1 MDFRRQMNDFF
12 AQIYRQNEL
21 YDIWAKQNRMK
32 PSTVAVLY
40 LLDQFETCTQGW
52 ISKIYLL
59 PKQTIHTVVQELE
72 QAGYL
77 EKVSVSGRKEKPLRL
92 TESGKRY
99 TADKLGGLYRAEE
112 RAAAAMGAEQF
123 AMMVE
128 MTSLQ
133 ALAVC
138 HLVLNKPVFML
149 YWQMSM
155 TMKLQPHTEK
165 ITLKQKWWSVISRR

>member
-92 TESGKRY
+92 T
-99 TADKLGGLYRAEE
+99 ADKLCGLYRAEE

-123 AMMVE
+123 AAMVE
-128 MTSLQ
+128 MTRKFTDS
-133 ALAVC
+133 
-138 HLVLNKPVFML
+138 F
-149 YWQMSM
+149 
-155 TMKLQPHTEK
+155 EK
-165 ITLKQKWWSVISRR
+165 EIRNGAE

>member
-72 QAGYL
+72 Q
-77 EKVSVSGRKEKPLRL
+77 EKPLRL

-99 TADKLGGLYRAEE
+99 TADKLCGLYRAEE

-123 AMMVE
+123 AAMVE
-128 MTSLQ
+128 MTRKFTDS
-133 ALAVC
+133 
-138 HLVLNKPVFML
+138 F
-149 YWQMSM
+149 
-155 TMKLQPHTEK
+155 EK
-165 ITLKQKWWSVISRR
+165 EIRNGAE

>member
-77 EKVSVSGRKEKPLRL
+77 EKVSVSGR
-92 TESGKRY
+92 T
-99 TADKLGGLYRAEE
+99 
-112 RAAAAMGAEQF
+112 AAAMGAEQF

-128 MTSLQ
+128 MTRKFTDS
-133 ALAVC
+133 
-138 HLVLNKPVFML
+138 F
-149 YWQMSM
+149 
-155 TMKLQPHTEK
+155 EK
-165 ITLKQKWWSVISRR
+165 EIRNGAE

>member
-59 PKQTIHTVVQELE
+59 PEQTIHTVVQELE

-99 TADKLGGLYRAEE
+99 TADKLCGLYRAEE

-128 MTSLQ
+128 MTRKFTDS
-133 ALAVC
+133 
-138 HLVLNKPVFML
+138 F
-149 YWQMSM
+149 
-155 TMKLQPHTEK
+155 EK
-165 ITLKQKWWSVISRR
+165 EIRNGAE

>member
-77 EKVSVSGRKEKPLRL
+77 EKGEHLRPQ
-92 TESGKRY
+92 GK
-99 TADKLGGLYRAEE
+99 
-112 RAAAAMGAEQF
+112 AAAPDRIRQ
-123 AMMVE
+123 
-128 MTSLQ
+128 
-133 ALAVC
+133 
-138 HLVLNKPVFML
+138 
-149 YWQMSM
+149 
-155 TMKLQPHTEK
+155 
-165 ITLKQKWWSVISRR
+165 TLHSG

>member
-99 TADKLGGLYRAEE
+99 KYEAAQEAKRRRAEE

-123 AMMVE
+123 AAMVE
-128 MTSLQ
+128 MTRKFTDS
-133 ALAVC
+133 
-138 HLVLNKPVFML
+138 F
-149 YWQMSM
+149 
-155 TMKLQPHTEK
+155 EK
-165 ITLKQKWWSVISRR
+165 EIRNGAE

>member
-40 LLDQFETCTQGW
+40 LLDQFETCT
-52 ISKIYLL
+52 IYLL

-123 AMMVE
+123 AAMVE
-128 MTSLQ
+128 MTRKFTDSF
-133 ALAVC
+133 AKEIRNGA
-138 HLVLNKPVFML
+138 
-149 YWQMSM
+149 
-155 TMKLQPHTEK
+155 E
-165 ITLKQKWWSVISRR
+165 

>member
-1 MDFRRQMNDFF
+1 MELRRC
-12 AQIYRQNEL
+12 ACCPSRQFTR
-21 YDIWAKQNRMK
+21 WCRK
-32 PSTVAVLY
+32 
-40 LLDQFETCTQGW
+40 
-52 ISKIYLL
+52 
-59 PKQTIHTVVQELE
+59 

-128 MTSLQ
+128 MTRKFTDS
-133 ALAVC
+133 
-138 HLVLNKPVFML
+138 F
-149 YWQMSM
+149 
-155 TMKLQPHTEK
+155 EK
-165 ITLKQKWWSVISRR
+165 EIRNGAE

>member
-72 QAGYL
+72 QALVQELACYYHRSNHL
-77 EKVSVSGRKEKPLRL
+77 NCSAELPLYYHYFHYPYYHL
-92 TESGKRY
+92 PE
-99 TADKLGGLYRAEE
+99 
-112 RAAAAMGAEQF
+112 
-123 AMMVE
+123 
-128 MTSLQ
+128 SLQ
-133 ALAVC
+133 NHRHRYCPYLRPSLLPSASRSW
-138 HLVLNKPVFML
+138 ML
-149 YWQMSM
+149 SSRKWMSM
-155 TMKLQPHTEK
+155 L
-165 ITLKQKWWSVISRR
+165 WWSLSWLLW